1 MDPINEE
8 GDVFEM
14 DGLFAEFWFN
24 LQVSI
29 NSIVTILY
37 KIIIMLNFYFAF

>member
-24 LQVSI
+24 LQVSNSI
-29 NSIVTILY
+29 NSIATYQLQ
-37 KIIIMLNFYFAF
+37 FYIK

>member
-29 NSIVTILY
+29 NSIAISY
-37 KIIIMLNFYFAF
+37 NFI